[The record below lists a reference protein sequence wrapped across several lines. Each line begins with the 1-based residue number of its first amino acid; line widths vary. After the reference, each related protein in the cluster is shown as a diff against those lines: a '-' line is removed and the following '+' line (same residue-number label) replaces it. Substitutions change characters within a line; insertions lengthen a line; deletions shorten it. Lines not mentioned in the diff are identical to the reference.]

1 MGAPGE
7 YVEDELRPVYYLQ
20 FGHLSQFPDL
30 RGGELLVEDEYRR
43 VLLQRLYDEL
53 LYLARPH
60 EALGVQCGEPL
71 ADHVEDY
78 QVVGPRELLE
88 FFKRFH
94 LAVFGLG
101 GDAHE
106 YRPLP
111 LVRHVPCYGAAP
123 PLFPDDDGDDGPS
136 PRYDY
141 AELSLDLP

>member
-7 YVEDELRPVYYLQ
+7 YVEEELRPVYFLQ
-20 FGHLSQFPDL
+20 FRYLSQFPDL
-30 RGGELLVEDEYRR
+30 RGGKLLVEDEYRR

-53 LYLARPH
+53 LYLPGSH
-60 EALGVQCGEPL
+60 EVLGVQLVEPL

-94 LAVFGLG
+94 LAVFRLG

-123 PLFPDDDGDDGPS
+123 LPFPRGGG
-136 PRYDY
+136 
-141 AELSLDLP
+141 AVGAAGAGGGG